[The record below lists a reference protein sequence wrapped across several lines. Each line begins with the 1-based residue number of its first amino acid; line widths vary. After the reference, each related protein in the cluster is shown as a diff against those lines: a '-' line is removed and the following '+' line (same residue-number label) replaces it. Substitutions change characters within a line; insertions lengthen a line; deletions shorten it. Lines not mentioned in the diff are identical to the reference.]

1 MYTYAI
7 FRIIGIKKAGGA
19 SNNWYTIEF
28 LAISNIL

>member
-7 FRIIGIKKAGGA
+7 FRIIGIYKAGGS
-19 SNNWYTIEF
+19 SNNWPTIEF